1 MGTDSIRRGCYITC
15 AYDNYNPYGRLVNS
29 YETLEQ
35 AKAHIRCQKEEMQS
49 KANWTIL
56 HVIELEWIKPEE

>member
-15 AYDNYNPYGRLVNS
+15 VYDNDNPYGCMVNS

-35 AKAHIRCQKEEMQS
+35 AKAHIRYQKDEMQS
-49 KANWTIL
+49 KANWNIL
-56 HVIELEWIKPEE
+56 HIIELEWIK

>member
-1 MGTDSIRRGCYITC
+1 MGIDSIRRGCYITC
-15 AYDNYNPYGRLVNS
+15 VYDDIDPYGRMVNS

-35 AKAHIRCQKEEMQS
+35 AKAHIRYQKKEMQS

-56 HVIELEWIKPEE
+56 HIIELEWIKPEE

>member
-1 MGTDSIRRGCYITC
+1 MGIDSIHKGCYITC
-15 AYDNYNPYGRLVNS
+15 VYDNDNPYGRMVNS
-29 YETLEQ
+29 YKTLEQ
-35 AKAHIRCQKEEMQS
+35 AKDHICYQKEEMQS